1 MLRVAI
7 VDDHKLFRKSLALLI
22 STFEGVHVVIE
33 AQNGREFIDALD
45 QNPIDLVLLDIQMP
59 EMDGYETCKVL
70 HRRFPD
76 VKILIVSQL
85 TTRESIHKI
94 MDLGAHGYFTKNSD
108 PDQLEY
114 AIRSLNDKGFYF
126 GMEMGEVLREA
137 LLWEKRYAKKVID
150 SPVSLSKRE
159 LEIIIMACREYSSA
173 EIADTLCINTR
184 TVETHRKRIME
195 KTKTKNFIGVVL
207 YALKEE
213 YVTLDELYG

>member
-1 MLRVAI
+1 MLRIGI

-22 STFEGVHVVIE
+22 STFEGVQVVIE
-33 AQNGREFIDALD
+33 AQNGREFIDAL
-45 QNPIDLVLLDIQMP
+45 QENPIDLVLLDIQMP

-70 HRRFPD
+70 HRLYPD
-76 VKILIVSQL
+76 IKILIVSQL

-108 PDQLEY
+108 PDQLEF

-126 GMEMGEVLREA
+126 GMELGEVLREA
-137 LLWEKRYAKKVID
+137 ILWEKRNVKKATE

-159 LEIIIMACREYSSA
+159 LEIIIMASKEFSSA

-184 TVETHRKRIME
+184 TVETHRKRIMD
-195 KTKTKNFIGVVL
+195 KTKAKNFIGVVL
-207 YALKEE
+207 FALKEE
-213 YVTLDELYG
+213 YITLDEL